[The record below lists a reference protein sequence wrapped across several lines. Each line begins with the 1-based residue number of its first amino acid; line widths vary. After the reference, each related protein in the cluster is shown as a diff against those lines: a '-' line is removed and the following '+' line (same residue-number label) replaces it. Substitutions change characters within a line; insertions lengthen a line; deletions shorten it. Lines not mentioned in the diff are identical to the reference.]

1 MKQSRKERRIIT
13 AAIKRLAQS
22 DYAKNYSREHEDEP
36 PIDNVKAYRAHLH
49 KIHRTVKAGIN
60 AIKKAV

>member
-22 DYAKNYSREHEDEP
+22 DYAKNYSKEHEDEA
-36 PIDNVKAYRAHLH
+36 PIDNIEAYRAHLR
-49 KIHRTVKAGIN
+49 KIHKTVKAGIN